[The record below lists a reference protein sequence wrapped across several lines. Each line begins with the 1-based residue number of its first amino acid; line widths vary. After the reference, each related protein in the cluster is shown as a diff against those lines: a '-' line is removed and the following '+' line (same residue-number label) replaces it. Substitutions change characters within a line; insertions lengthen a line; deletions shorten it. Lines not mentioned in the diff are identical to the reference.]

1 MSWSTPLK
9 HLVGGRDALP
19 KELVPQ
25 WEAFL
30 ACAETLDG
38 GRQILLATLPVGRI
52 EPAPIAVGTA
62 ALRDAIDVAE
72 ADMPAWRIDEL
83 GSVWT
88 ACNDAL
94 ASARRRLDRI
104 DDVASSTDEL
114 DHVLEEVRELMEDLE
129 PFADAEAAFGRRW
142 RCPRPAQGGGRR
154 G

>member
-1 MSWSTPLK
+1 MSWSTSLRR
-9 HLVGGRDALP
+9 LGGRRDVLP
-19 KELVPQ
+19 PELVPR

-30 ACAETLDG
+30 ACAGTLDG
-38 GRQILLATLPVGRI
+38 GRQVLLATLPVGRI

-62 ALRDAIDVAE
+62 ALRDAIDVAQV
-72 ADMPAWRIDEL
+72 DMPAWRIAEL
-83 GSVWT
+83 DGVWT

-94 ASARRRLDRI
+94 AAARRRLDRI

-129 PFADAEAAFGRRW
+129 PFADAESAFDRRW
-142 RCPRPAQGGGRR
+142 RCPRPASGEDRR